1 MQAGGISTPAGD
13 GEGSVL
19 VSTDFADDA
28 AVVRV
33 GDARDRALVLTADI
47 IAPLVDDPESFGRI
61 AATNSISDVYA
72 MGGRPLYALNLVFFP
87 DDKLPPAVLEGILR
101 GGAAACADAGVAIV
115 GGHTVRDEE
124 VKYGLSV
131 TGEVEVAALLS
142 NRTARPGQRLV
153 LSKALGTGVI
163 GQAIKKQVAAP
174 GEVMAAVES
183 MTTLNRG
190 ALEAGRRAGVTSCT
204 DVTGFGL
211 LGHLRNILRGSGL
224 RAAVDL
230 DALPILPGA
239 REHAGA
245 NCLPGGT
252 RSNLEFIAPSLRSR
266 ERLGPD
272 GELALLL
279 ACDAQT
285 SGGLLLTVP
294 AGDAADLVADLRA
307 QGLPA
312 ADVGELIAP
321 AASNEVGVIELRFA
335 PR

>member
-1 MQAGGISTPAGD
+1 MHAGGSATPAGD
-13 GEGSVL
+13 GRVL

-28 AVVRV
+28 AVVRLD
-33 GDARDRALVLTADI
+33 GAERALVLTADV
-47 IAPLVDDPESFGRI
+47 IAPLVDDPETFGRI

-87 DDKLPPAVLEGILR
+87 DDKLPSSVLQAILR
-101 GGAAACADAGVAIV
+101 GGAAACAEAGVAIV

-131 TGEVEVAALLS
+131 TGEVEVEALLS
-142 NRTARPGQRLV
+142 NRTARAGQRLV
-153 LSKALGTGVI
+153 LSKALGTGII
-163 GQAIKKQVAAP
+163 GQAIKKRAAAP
-174 GEVMAAVES
+174 AEALAAVES

-190 ALEAGRRAGVTSCT
+190 ALEAGRRAGATSCT

-211 LGHLRNILRGSGL
+211 LGHLRNILRGSAL

-230 DALPILPGA
+230 DALPTLPGA
-239 REHAGA
+239 REHAASG
-245 NCLPGGT
+245 CVPGGT
-252 RSNLEFIAPSLRSR
+252 QSNLEFIAPSLRGH
-266 ERLGPD
+266 ERLD
-272 GELALLL
+272 AAGELALLL

-294 AGDAADLVADLRA
+294 AGAAAGLVADLRG

-312 ADVGELIAP
+312 ADVGELVAP
-321 AASNEVGVIELRFA
+321 GASDQAGVIELRIA